1 MGEEEVRV
9 TSRMTRRS
17 QRRKAERTVDYKEPT
32 TSDIEESKVF
42 HNEIFNILAFFLMQ
56 RC

>member
-42 HNEIFNILAFFLMQ
+42 HNEIYNISSF
-56 RC
+56 